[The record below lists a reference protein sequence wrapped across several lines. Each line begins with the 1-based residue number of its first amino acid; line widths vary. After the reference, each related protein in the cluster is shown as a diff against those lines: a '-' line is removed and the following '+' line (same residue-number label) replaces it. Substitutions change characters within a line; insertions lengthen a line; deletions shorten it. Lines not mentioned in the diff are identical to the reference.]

1 MFFIKVVLI
10 VLVVSEFGLVIWCL
24 NSLVMVFSMLI
35 LLSRL
40 LKLRLKMIIVID
52 LSMDDIL
59 LWLRIVLIKFMLD
72 LIL

>member
-1 MFFIKVVLI
+1 M
-10 VLVVSEFGLVIWCL
+10 LVVSEFGLVIWCL